1 MATIQQVIQNG
12 YVASYKCALY
22 NAKQA
27 LFSPALAAPKSP
39 VTILMVTNGLDW
51 GYSGGASTDQLLTQV
66 ANYLIWIS
74 GKFYLEA
81 TTVTGS
87 GGGSVT
93 PVPPGGLTP
102 SRQDFYVSSTSLL
115 PTGTTSKT
123 LTQFI
128 GYEIDF
134 VRNGISQSTVSGEP
148 SYFTWNKSTGVFTCS
163 PALVDSELI
172 SIIPTV

>member
-1 MATIQQVIQNG
+1 MATISQVIQNG

-39 VTILMVTNGLDW
+39 VTILMVTQGLEW
-51 GYSGGASTDQLLTQV
+51 GYDGGASTNQLLTQV

-87 GGGSVT
+87 GGGSVI

-102 SRQDFYVSSTSLL
+102 NRQDFYVSASSLL
-115 PTGTTSKT
+115 PTATTSKT

-134 VRNGISQSTVSGEP
+134 LRGGISQSTLSAEP
-148 SYFTWNKSTGVFTCS
+148 GYFTWNKSTGAFTCS
-163 PALVDSELI
+163 PSLSEGELI

>member
-1 MATIQQVIQNG
+1 MATITQVVQNL

-22 NAKQA
+22 NAKQS
-27 LFSPALAAPKSP
+27 LFSSALAAPKSP
-39 VTILMVTNGLDW
+39 VTILMCANALDW
-51 GYSGGASTDQLLTQV
+51 GNSGGASTAQLLTQV
-66 ANYLIWIS
+66 ANYGIWLS

-81 TTVTGS
+81 TQVTGS

-93 PVPPGGLTP
+93 PVAPGGLTP
-102 SRQDFYVSSTSLL
+102 TRQDFYVSSSSLL

-134 VRNGISQSTVSGEP
+134 IRGGILQSTLSGES
-148 SYFTWNKSTGVFTCS
+148 SYFTWNKSTGAFTCS
-163 PALVDSELI
+163 PALIVDELI
-172 SIIPTV
+172 SIIPAA